1 MTWPTV
7 QTPPSPPDPRSGAG
21 SGGPPAPAP
30 TPAPPRFPE
39 TFTLVAAAVLGAVIV
54 LAGLMLWQNRAPG
67 DDVAADATT
76 TPTTATSTT
85 PTTAEGSGT
94 TATSTL
100 PTTTP
105 TTAGA
110 APSSTID
117 PDGVQ
122 PIACPSGVEP
132 VICDAAA
139 YVQQARQ
146 RQLKEFPPVEVLTD
160 TEFDQALLTDFE
172 TYRAELDDEGV
183 LLSALGL
190 LDPGTSLADAY
201 RDALEIGVV
210 GFYDP
215 ETGRLVVRAS
225 ADGTLG
231 DLNLHM
237 RQTLVHELT
246 HALDDQWFE
255 LDRENFADGDAEYGF
270 TAVVEGNARRVDQ
283 RWQDGLDPASRS
295 QLEAESMSALSADDL
310 LRYFTLPPILQQ
322 LQLSP
327 YTDGLAYMQRLTAS
341 GGEAAADAALTS
353 PPGTSEEILHPGL
366 SRAADPEIT
375 VPRPP
380 AGGTVVDDGRLG
392 ELLVDQ
398 WLGSTA
404 GDGWGGDRYV
414 TWRDA
419 SRSCVAVDL
428 AADTSDDLAQ
438 MQTAAQ
444 RWAAG
449 TPADRTVTTATV
461 NGRSVLR
468 ATGCA

>member
-7 QTPPSPPDPRSGAG
+7 QTPPTPSG
-21 SGGPPAPAP
+21 PEPAPAP
-30 TPAPPRFPE
+30 SPPRFPE
-39 TFTLVAAAVLGAVIV
+39 TFTLVAAAALGAVIV
-54 LAGLMLWQNRAPG
+54 LAALLLWQDRNPG

-76 TPTTATSTT
+76 TTTVASTT

-100 PTTTP
+100 PSTAP

-117 PDGVQ
+117 PNGVQ
-122 PIACPSGVEP
+122 PIACPSGIDP

-146 RQLKEFPPVEVLTD
+146 RQFKEFPPVEVLAD
-160 TEFDQALLTDFE
+160 TEFDQNLLADFE
-172 TYRAELDDEGV
+172 TFRTELDDEGV
-183 LLSALGL
+183 TLTALGL

-201 RDALEIGVV
+201 RDALKIGVV

-215 ETGRLVVRAS
+215 KTGRLVVRAS

-231 DLNLHM
+231 DLNLYM

-246 HALDDQWFE
+246 HALDDQWFD
-255 LDRENFADGDAEYGF
+255 LDREDFADGDAEYGF

-283 RWQDGLDPASRS
+283 RWQDGLDAASQQ
-295 QLEAESMSALSADDL
+295 QLEAEGMSALSPDDL
-310 LRYFTLPPILQQ
+310 LRYFTLPAILQQ

-327 YTDGLAYMQRLTAS
+327 YTDGLAYMQQLTAS
-341 GGEAAADAALTS
+341 GGEAAADAALTT
-353 PPGTSEEILHPGL
+353 PPLSSEEILHPGL
-366 SRAADPEIT
+366 SRATDPEIT
-375 VPRPP
+375 LPRPP
-380 AGGTVVDDGRLG
+380 AKGTAANDGRLG

-398 WLGSTA
+398 WLGSSV
-404 GDGWGGDRYV
+404 GDGWGGDRFV
-414 TWRDA
+414 TWRDGT
-419 SRSCVAVDL
+419 RSCIAVDL
-428 AADTSDDLAQ
+428 AADTPADLTQ

-444 RWAAG
+444 SWAAEAA
-449 TPADRTVTTATV
+449 ADRTVTAATV
-461 NGRSVLR
+461 EGRSVVR
-468 ATGCA
+468 VTGCA

>member
-7 QTPPSPPDPRSGAG
+7 QTPPT
-21 SGGPPAPAP
+21 PAP
-30 TPAPPRFPE
+30 TPGPPASPPRFPE
-39 TFTLVAAAVLGAVIV
+39 TFTLVAAAVLGAVLV
-54 LAGLMLWQNRAPG
+54 LAGLLLWQDRSPG

-76 TPTTATSTT
+76 TTTAPLTT
-85 PTTAEGSGT
+85 PTTADGSGT

-100 PTTTP
+100 PSTAP
-105 TTAGA
+105 TTAGT

-117 PDGVQ
+117 PNGVQ
-122 PIACPSGVEP
+122 PIACPSGVDP
-132 VICDAAA
+132 AICDAAA

-146 RQLKEFPPVEVLTD
+146 RQFKEFPPVEVLAD

-172 TYRAELDDEGV
+172 TYRTDLDNEGV
-183 LLSALGL
+183 MLTALGL

-231 DLNLHM
+231 NLNLYM

-246 HALDDQWFE
+246 HALDDQYFD
-255 LDRENFADGDAEYGF
+255 LNREDFVDGDAEYGF

-283 RWQDGLDPASRS
+283 QWQDGLDAASQS
-295 QLEAESMSALSADDL
+295 QLEVESMSALSPDDL

-341 GGEAAADAALTS
+341 GGEAAADNALTT

-380 AGGTVVDDGRLG
+380 GKGTAVEDGRLG

-398 WLGSTA
+398 WLGSAA
-404 GDGWGGDRYV
+404 GDGWGGDHFV
-414 TWRDA
+414 TWREGT
-419 SRSCVAVDL
+419 RSCIAVDL
-428 AADTSDDLAQ
+428 AADTPDDLAQ

-444 RWAAG
+444 GWAAEAA
-449 TPADRTVTTATV
+449 ADRTVTTATAD
-461 NGRSVLR
+461 GRSLVR

>member
-1 MTWPTV
+1 M
-7 QTPPSPPDPRSGAG
+7 
-21 SGGPPAPAP
+21 
-30 TPAPPRFPE
+30 
-39 TFTLVAAAVLGAVIV
+39 AAVLGAVIV
-54 LAGLMLWQNRAPG
+54 LAGLMLWQDRVPG
-67 DDVAADATT
+67 DDVAAGATT
-76 TPTTATSTT
+76 STTAAAATPTTA
-85 PTTAEGSGT
+85 GDSGT

-100 PTTTP
+100 PSTTP

-117 PDGVQ
+117 PAGVQ

-132 VICDAAA
+132 TICDAAA

-146 RQLKEFPPVEVLTD
+146 RQFKEFPPVEVLAD
-160 TEFDQALLTDFE
+160 SEFDQALLADFE

-183 LLSALGL
+183 LLTALGL

-231 DLNLHM
+231 NLNLYM

-246 HALDDQWFE
+246 HALDDQWFD
-255 LDRENFADGDAEYGF
+255 LDREDFADGDAEYGF

-283 RWQDGLDPASRS
+283 RWQDGLDAASRS
-295 QLEAESMSALSADDL
+295 QLEAESMSALSPDDL

-327 YTDGLAYMQRLTAS
+327 YTDGLAYMKQLTAS

-353 PPGTSEEILHPGL
+353 PPATSEEILHPGL
-366 SRAADPEIT
+366 SRATDPVVT

-380 AGGTVVDDGRLG
+380 AGGTAVDDGRLG

-414 TWRDA
+414 TWRDG

-428 AADTSDDLAQ
+428 AADTPDDLAQ

-444 RWAAG
+444 SWAAEAA
-449 TPADRTVTTATV
+449 ADRSATTATAD
-461 NGRSVLR
+461 GRSVVR

>member
-7 QTPPSPPDPRSGAG
+7 QTPHQ
-21 SGGPPAPAP
+21 PAPAP
-30 TPAPPRFPE
+30 GPAAPPPRFPE
-39 TFTLVAAAVLGAVIV
+39 TFTLVAAAVMGAVIM
-54 LAGLMLWQNRAPG
+54 LAGLLLWQNRNPG
-67 DDVAADATT
+67 DDVAAGATTTTTSPLT
-76 TPTTATSTT
+76 TPTTAD
-85 PTTAEGSGT
+85 GSGT
-94 TATSTL
+94 TATSSL
-100 PTTTP
+100 PSTAP
-105 TTAGA
+105 TTAGTV
-110 APSSTID
+110 PSSTID

-122 PIACPSGVEP
+122 PIACPAGVEP

-146 RQLKEFPPVEVLTD
+146 RQFKEFPPVEVLAD

-172 TYRAELDDEGV
+172 TYRTDLDNEGV
-183 LLSALGL
+183 MLTALGL

-231 DLNLHM
+231 DLNLYM

-255 LDRENFADGDAEYGF
+255 LDREDFLDGDAEYGF
-270 TAVVEGNARRVDQ
+270 IAVVEGNARRVDQ
-283 RWQDGLDPASRS
+283 QWQDGLDAASQS
-295 QLEAESMSALSADDL
+295 QLEVESMSALSPDDL

-327 YTDGLAYMQRLTAS
+327 YTDGLAYVERLTAS
-341 GGEAAADAALTS
+341 GGEAAADTALTT

-375 VPRPP
+375 LPLPP
-380 AGGTVVDDGRLG
+380 ARGTAVEDGRLG

-404 GDGWGGDRYV
+404 GDGWGGDRFV
-414 TWRDA
+414 TWRDGN
-419 SRSCVAVDL
+419 RSCIAVDL
-428 AADTSDDLAQ
+428 AADTPEDLAQ

-444 RWAAG
+444 AWASEAG
-449 TPADRTVTTATV
+449 ADRSITTATV
-461 NGRSVLR
+461 DGRSVVR

>member
-1 MTWPTV
+1 
-7 QTPPSPPDPRSGAG
+7 
-21 SGGPPAPAP
+21 
-30 TPAPPRFPE
+30 
-39 TFTLVAAAVLGAVIV
+39 VAAAVLGAVIV

-67 DDVAADATT
+67 DEVAADATT
-76 TPTTATSTT
+76 TTTAPATT
-85 PTTAEGSGT
+85 PTTAEGTGT

-100 PTTTP
+100 PSTTP

-117 PDGVQ
+117 PNGVQ
-122 PIACPSGVEP
+122 PIACPATVDP

-146 RQLKEFPPVEVLTD
+146 RQFKEFPPVEVLAD

-172 TYRAELDDEGV
+172 TYRADLDDEGV
-183 LLSALGL
+183 MLTALGL
-190 LDPGTSLADAY
+190 LDPGISLADAY

-231 DLNLHM
+231 DLNLYM

-255 LDRENFADGDAEYGF
+255 LDREDFADGDAEYGF
-270 TAVVEGNARRVDQ
+270 IAVVEGNARRVDQ
-283 RWQDGLDPASRS
+283 RWQNGLDQASRS
-295 QLEAESMSALSADDL
+295 QLEAESMSALSPDDL

-327 YTDGLAYMQRLTAS
+327 YTDGLAYMERLTAS
-341 GGEAAADAALTS
+341 GGEAAADAALTT

-380 AGGTVVDDGRLG
+380 AGGTAVDEGRLG

-398 WLGSTA
+398 WLGSSA

-414 TWRDA
+414 TWRDGT
-419 SRSCVAVDL
+419 RSCIAVDL
-428 AADTSDDLAQ
+428 AADTADDLAQ

-444 RWAAG
+444 SWAAQA
-449 TPADRTVTTATV
+449 PADRTATTTSV
-461 NGRSVLR
+461 DGRSVLR

>member
-7 QTPPSPPDPRSGAG
+7 QTPPQ
-21 SGGPPAPAP
+21 PAPAP
-30 TPAPPRFPE
+30 APGAPGPRFPE

-54 LAGLMLWQNRAPG
+54 LAGLMLWQDRTPG
-67 DDVAADATT
+67 DDVAANATTSTTVVPT
-76 TPTTATSTT
+76 TPTTAD
-85 PTTAEGSGT
+85 GSGS

-100 PTTTP
+100 PSTAP
-105 TTAGA
+105 TTAGT

-122 PIACPSGVEP
+122 PIACPSGVDP
-132 VICDAAA
+132 AICDAAA
-139 YVQQARQ
+139 FVQQARQ
-146 RQLKEFPPVEVLTD
+146 RQFEEFPPVEVLAD
-160 TEFDQALLTDFE
+160 AEFDQALLTDFE

-183 LLSALGL
+183 MLTALGL

-231 DLNLHM
+231 DLNLYM

-255 LDRENFADGDAEYGF
+255 LDREDFADGDAEYGF
-270 TAVVEGNARRVDQ
+270 IAVVEGNARRVDQ
-283 RWQDGLDPASRS
+283 RWQDSLDTAFQQ
-295 QLEAESMSALSADDL
+295 QLEAESMSALSPDDL

-327 YTDGLAYMQRLTAS
+327 YTDGLTYMERLTAS
-341 GGEAAADAALTS
+341 GGEAAADAALTT

-380 AGGTVVDDGRLG
+380 AGGTPVDEGRLG

-414 TWRDA
+414 TWRDGG
-419 SRSCVAVDL
+419 RSCIVVDM
-428 AADTSDDLAQ
+428 AADTPNDLAQ
-438 MQTAAQ
+438 MQTAADS
-444 RWAAG
+444 WAARA
-449 TPADRTVTTATV
+449 PADRSVTAATV
-461 NGRSVLR
+461 DGRSLVR